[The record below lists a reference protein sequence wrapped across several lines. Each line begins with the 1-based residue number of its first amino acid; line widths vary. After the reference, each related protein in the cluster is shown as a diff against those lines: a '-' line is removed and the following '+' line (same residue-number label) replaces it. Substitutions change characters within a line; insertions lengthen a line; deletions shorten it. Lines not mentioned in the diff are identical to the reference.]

1 VGHAFVSLAD
11 LSCQGKRGILK
22 MSESFAIIS
31 VTVLMATSII
41 LTLNLSWR
49 INIAALGI
57 QYLAAFFLFILV
69 FPLTLAAV
77 KLFVGWMSIAIL
89 GSATPAVE
97 DIKRTSINRAG
108 RLFRLMASGLAVI
121 LTFSIAP
128 FVVNII
134 PTGLVIVWG
143 GLILVVMGLLQLGMT
158 TRPANVVMGLLTILC
173 GFDILYAS
181 VETSVLVV
189 GLLALTTFGLAL
201 SGSYFINS
209 EIEEEEI

>member
-1 VGHAFVSLAD
+1 VGNAAVGIGDFVGKN
-11 LSCQGKRGILK
+11 QGGELD
-22 MSESFAIIS
+22 MSETVAVVS
-31 VTVLMATSII
+31 VAVLMLTSITLI
-41 LTLNLSWR
+41 LNLNWR
-49 INIAALGI
+49 INIVVLGI

-77 KLFVGWMSIAIL
+77 KLVVGWMSIAIL
-89 GSATPAVE
+89 GSASPPLE

-108 RLFRLMASGLAVI
+108 RLFRLMASGMAVI

-128 FVVNII
+128 FVVDII

-143 GLILVVMGLLQLGMT
+143 GLILLVMGLLQLGMT
-158 TRPANVVMGLLTILC
+158 TQPGNVIIGILTVLC

-189 GLLALTTFGLAL
+189 GLLALTTLGLAL

-209 EIEEEEI
+209 ELEEEDI